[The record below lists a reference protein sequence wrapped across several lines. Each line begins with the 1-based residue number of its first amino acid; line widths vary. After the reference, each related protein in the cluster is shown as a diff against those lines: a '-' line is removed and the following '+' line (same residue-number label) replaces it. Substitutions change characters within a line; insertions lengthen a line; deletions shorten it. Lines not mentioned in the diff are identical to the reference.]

1 MQSKTI
7 SITLG
12 KGSISHNARTFLAD
26 NVDPNRTPLNVE
38 FVNQDIKQA
47 YHYLFDEALEKYNA
61 KQKRSDR
68 VIKDYY
74 EKYVQGN
81 KKSYSMKS

>member
-12 KGSISHNARTFLAD
+12 KGSISHNARTFIAD

-38 FVNQDIKQA
+38 FANQDIKRLIITCLMM
-47 YHYLFDEALEKYNA
+47 HL
-61 KQKRSDR
+61 RSTMLSKKE
-68 VIKDYY
+68 VI
-74 EKYVQGN
+74 E
-81 KKSYSMKS
+81 S

>member
-12 KGSISHNARTFLAD
+12 KGSISHNARTLAD

-38 FVNQDIKQA
+38 FVSRHQTG
-47 YHYLFDEALEKYNA
+47 LSLL
-61 KQKRSDR
+61 
-68 VIKDYY
+68 V
-74 EKYVQGN
+74 
-81 KKSYSMKS
+81 

>member
-12 KGSISHNARTFLAD
+12 KGSISHNTRTFIAD

-38 FVNQDIKQA
+38 FANQDIKQA
-47 YHYLFDEALEKYNA
+47 YHHLFDVLVSKLNIIWC
-61 KQKRSDR
+61 SSW
-68 VIKDYY
+68 I
-74 EKYVQGN
+74 N
-81 KKSYSMKS
+81 IISYKLA

>member
-12 KGSISHNARTFLAD
+12 KGSISHNARTFIAD

-38 FVNQDIKQA
+38 SNRLIITCLMK
-47 YHYLFDEALEKYNA
+47 HLKSIMPSKKE
-61 KQKRSDR
+61 
-68 VIKDYY
+68 VI
-74 EKYVQGN
+74 E
-81 KKSYSMKS
+81 S